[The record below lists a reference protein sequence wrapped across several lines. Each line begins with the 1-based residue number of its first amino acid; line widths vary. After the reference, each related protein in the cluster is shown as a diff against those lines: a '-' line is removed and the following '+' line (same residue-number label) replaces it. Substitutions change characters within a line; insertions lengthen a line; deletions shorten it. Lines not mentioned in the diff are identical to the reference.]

1 MAAPAEPEHVDVEI
15 TADKDP
21 SAPLDLQRYKN
32 KISIEKIEAQVED
45 IRDLF
50 AVKKLGPENVS
61 QIIVEVIKMV
71 TPLTKLTKEQKSSLA
86 TQICN
91 RLIEDIIPG
100 RDAPME
106 TILKAMVPDL
116 IERLV
121 MLDMSKLAKKF
132 CPCMSA

>member
-1 MAAPAEPEHVDVEI
+1 MATPAELEYVNVDINVE
-15 TADKDP
+15 TP
-21 SAPLDLQRYKN
+21 PTPLNLQKYKN
-32 KISIEKIEAQVED
+32 KINIKKIEEQVED
-45 IRDLF
+45 IKDMF

-61 QIIVEVIKMV
+61 QIIIEVIKMV
-71 TPLTKLTKEQKSSLA
+71 TPLTRLTKEQKASLA

-91 RLIEDIIPG
+91 KLIEDIIPG
-100 RDAPME
+100 KDAPME

-121 MLDMSKLAKKF
+121 MLDLSKLAKKF

>member
-1 MAAPAEPEHVDVEI
+1 MAEPESVKLEITPVGAAPA
-15 TADKDP
+15 
-21 SAPLDLQRYKN
+21 PLNLQKYKG
-32 KISIEKIEAQVED
+32 KINIKKIEEKVDD
-45 IRDLF
+45 IKDMF

-61 QIIVEVIKMV
+61 QIIIEVIKMV
-71 TPLTKLTKEQKSSLA
+71 TPLTRLTKEQKASLA

-91 RLIEDIIPG
+91 KLIEDIIPG
-100 RDAPME
+100 KDAPME

-121 MLDMSKLAKKF
+121 MLDLKKLAKKF

>member
-1 MAAPAEPEHVDVEI
+1 MSVPAEPERVNVEI
-15 TADKDP
+15 TTADTP
-21 SAPLDLQRYKN
+21 APLNLQKYKG
-32 KISIEKIEAQVED
+32 KINIKKIEEQVDD
-45 IRDLF
+45 IKDMF

-61 QIIVEVIKMV
+61 QIIIEVIKMV
-71 TPLTKLTKEQKSSLA
+71 TPLTRLTKEQKASLA

-91 RLIEDIIPG
+91 KLIEDIIPG
-100 RDAPME
+100 KDAPME

-121 MLDMSKLAKKF
+121 MLDLSKLAKKF

>member
-1 MAAPAEPEHVDVEI
+1 MAEPGHVNVEI
-15 TADKDP
+15 TTATTPDP
-21 SAPLDLQRYKN
+21 PTPLNLQKFKT
-32 KISIEKIEAQVED
+32 KINIKKIEDQVDD
-45 IRDLF
+45 IKDMF

-61 QIIVEVIKMV
+61 QIIIEVIKMV
-71 TPLTKLTKEQKSSLA
+71 TPLTKLTKEQKASLA

-91 RLIEDIIPG
+91 KLIEDIIPG
-100 RDAPME
+100 KDAPME

-121 MLDMSKLAKKF
+121 MLDLSKLAKKF